1 MILFPSLFY
10 IHVFRVHPKK
20 VAVDFLEFVGR
31 TGGAAHLKV
40 ASGHLNLAQYYSLD
54 TAACLVAAISLLL
67 GLVTATL
74 RKCVAS
80 TRGKLKK
87 D

>member
-1 MILFPSLFY
+1 M
-10 IHVFRVHPKK
+10 
-20 VAVDFLEFVGR
+20 
-31 TGGAAHLKV
+31 

-54 TAACLVAAISLLL
+54 TAASLVAAISLLL
-67 GLVTATL
+67 GLVVATL

-80 TRGKLKK
+80 KGEKLKK

>member
-1 MILFPSLFY
+1 MY
-10 IHVFRVHPKK
+10 VFRIHPKK

-31 TGGAAHLKV
+31 TGGAEHLKV

-54 TAACLVAAISLLL
+54 TAACLVATISLLL
-67 GLVTATL
+67 GLVMAML

-80 TRGKLKK
+80 TREKLKK

>member
-1 MILFPSLFY
+1 M
-10 IHVFRVHPKK
+10 
-20 VAVDFLEFVGR
+20 DFLEFVGR
-31 TGGAAHLKV
+31 TGGAEHLKV

-67 GLVTATL
+67 GLVMATL

-80 TRGKLKK
+80 KGEKLKK